1 MQYLNLCMH
10 VYMYVFVVY
19 FKSNKSFLF
28 CFVYLL
34 LIMTTLSYSKFSE
47 VMNIT
52 LSLYRGKHV
61 SFLLVRINLGS
72 LVFSIQFLF
81 YLLVVGAMKDQSYS
95 YLSLISFTLLF
106 H

>member
-1 MQYLNLCMH
+1 MCLLFILNQIKQ
-10 VYMYVFVVY
+10 FP
-19 FKSNKSFLF
+19 FLF
-28 CFVYLL
+28 CLFIANYDNSKLN
-34 LIMTTLSYSKFSE
+34 YSKFSE